1 MHMFYVIEK
10 ILFVTWKKDGLKIGF
25 LQWKTTKVLTFN
37 SISETVINTWWILST
52 LLALCEENPQ
62 ATSEFPHKGPAMW
75 GFDVSLL
82 LA

>member
-37 SISETVINTWWILST
+37 SISETVIKHAW
-52 LLALCEENPQ
+52 
-62 ATSEFPHKGPAMW
+62 
-75 GFDVSLL
+75 
-82 LA
+82 